1 MSNIKTFT
9 DWIGEAKRPTWKD
22 SDAPDAEGRFRD
34 LGIKALAKWL
44 ISSRKGDMRK
54 ITGSLNQQIV
64 FNRGDN
70 PAYAKKMEK
79 VREEVKRQLK
89 KNEGF
94 DPDQWDQIQKHHI
107 DKRRLEDLGLADS
120 SLDAVEDLIQ
130 RRRWKWSKSAD
141 GSLNIELVRW
151 EAESTYLS
159 RMGARHQKKYPNHY
173 NFTVSDYGAEPGTLR
188 ILWHSSKDPV
198 REETIEASD
207 PWKVVQ
213 RIDQLF
219 SERRVD

>member
-1 MSNIKTFT
+1 MWVKLFEG
-9 DWIGEAKRPTWKD
+9 WLHEAKRPKWHD
-22 SDAPDAEGRFRD
+22 SDAPDANGKFRD
-34 LGIKALAKWL
+34 LSIGDLAKWL
-44 ISSRKGDMRK
+44 VKTRKGDMRK

-64 FNRGDN
+64 FNRKSD
-70 PAYAKKMEK
+70 PKYAQKMEK
-79 VREEVKRQLK
+79 VREAVKKILA
-89 KNEGF
+89 KNESW
-94 DPDQWDQIQKHHI
+94 DPEQWDQLQKQHT
-107 DKRRLEDLGLADS
+107 DQRRLEALGLADS
-120 SLDAVEDLIQ
+120 ALNAVEDLIQ
-130 RRRWKWSKSAD
+130 RRRWKWSKSED

-159 RMGARHQKKYPNHY
+159 RMGARHQKKYPNYY

-198 REETIEASD
+198 REESIDSSD

>member
-1 MSNIKTFT
+1 MSSIKTFT
-9 DWIGEAKRPTWKD
+9 AWINEARRPEWKD
-22 SDAPDAEGRFRD
+22 SDAPDANGRFRD

-94 DPDQWDQIQKHHI
+94 DPEQWDQIQKQHI

-120 SLDAVEDLIQ
+120 ALNAVEDLIQ

-159 RMGARHQKKYPNHY
+159 RMGARHQKKYPNYY

-198 REETIEASD
+198 REESIDSSD

-213 RIDQLF
+213 KIDQLF

>member
-1 MSNIKTFT
+1 MWVQLFEN
-9 DWIGEAKRPTWKD
+9 WLAEAKRPKWHD
-22 SDAPDAEGRFRD
+22 SDAPDANGKFRD
-34 LGIKALAKWL
+34 LSIGDLAKWL
-44 ISSRKGDMRK
+44 VKTRKGDMRK

-64 FNRGDN
+64 FNRKSD
-70 PAYAKKMEK
+70 PKYAQKMEK
-79 VREEVKRQLK
+79 VREAVKKILA
-89 KNEGF
+89 KNESW
-94 DPDQWDQIQKHHI
+94 DPEQWDQIQKQHT
-107 DKRRLEDLGLADS
+107 DQRRLEDLGLADS
-120 SLDAVEDLIQ
+120 SLAAVEDLIQ
-130 RRRWKWSKSAD
+130 RRRWKFNKSKD

-159 RMGARHQKKYPNHY
+159 RMGARHQKKYPNYY

-198 REETIEASD
+198 REESIDSSD

-213 RIDQLF
+213 KIDQLF

>member
-1 MSNIKTFT
+1 MHIVTFNN
-9 DWIGEAKRPTWKD
+9 WLAEAKRPTWKD
-22 SDAPDAEGRFRD
+22 SNAPDANGKFRD

-44 ISSRKGDMRK
+44 ISSRKGDLRK

-79 VREEVKRQLK
+79 VRAEVKRQLG

-94 DPDQWDQIQKHHI
+94 DPDQWDQIQKQHI
-107 DKRRLEDLGLADS
+107 DQRRLEDLGLADS
-120 SLDAVEDLIQ
+120 PLAPVEDLIQ
-130 RRRWKWSKSAD
+130 RSRWKFDKSAD

-151 EAESTYLS
+151 EAESTYLA
-159 RMGARHQKKYPNHY
+159 RNGARHLKKYPNHY
-173 NFTVSDYGAEPGTLR
+173 SFTVSDYGAEPGTLR

-198 REETIEASD
+198 REVLVSASD
-207 PWKVVQ
+207 PRKVVEK
-213 RIDQLF
+213 IEQLF
-219 SERRVD
+219 NERRAD